1 MSNPLMDDASDEDDD
16 EDGRV
21 PQSQAAAAE
30 KAEDAEVGVG
40 ATPGVRERGV
50 WTDITTSH
58 ERHDKAK
65 KVLESATK
73 GTDPYVLLPGRGER
87 QERGED

>member
-1 MSNPLMDDASDEDDD
+1 MGREKENRLSVSNPLMDDASDEDDD

-40 ATPGVRERGV
+40 ATPGG
-50 WTDITTSH
+50 
-58 ERHDKAK
+58 
-65 KVLESATK
+65 
-73 GTDPYVLLPGRGER
+73 GMP
-87 QERGED
+87 